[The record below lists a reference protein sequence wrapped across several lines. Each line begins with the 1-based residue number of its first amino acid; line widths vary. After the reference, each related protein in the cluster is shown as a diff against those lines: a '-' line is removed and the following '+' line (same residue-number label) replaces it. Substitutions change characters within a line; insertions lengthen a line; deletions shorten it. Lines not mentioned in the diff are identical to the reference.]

1 MVKISYVTS
10 YDSHNIDGARLEL
23 TFVEHS
29 VPEAILGIENTAVDT
44 VSALM
49 QISF

>member
-23 TFVEHS
+23 TFVEHF
-29 VPEAILGIENTAVDT
+29 LCTRY
-44 VSALM
+44 
-49 QISF
+49 